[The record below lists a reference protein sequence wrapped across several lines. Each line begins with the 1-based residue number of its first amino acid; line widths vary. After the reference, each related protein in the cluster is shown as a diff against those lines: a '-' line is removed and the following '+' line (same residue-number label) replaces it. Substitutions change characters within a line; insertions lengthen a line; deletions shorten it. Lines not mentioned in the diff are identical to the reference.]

1 MTHSNLVWIYSYQ
14 HARVCVCASLCVYGC
29 VCLCDTT
36 RTVICR
42 TLTCDITGRRRPEWY
57 IILTCH
63 FPRKNCTWWQRDLQL
78 SRHCKASHS
87 YEQYYACHFPQKNCM
102 IGGVFAERELK
113 RIRRGRT
120 SHSYVRYYSYHDSR
134 LCVCVCVC
142 VCVCSWVFVSVTLLR
157 QSCDMSHSY
166 MLRYYL
172 YQHSRVCVCVCLR
185 MYVCMG
191 VCVCMTWL
199 SQNRDMSLSCVRY
212 YRVATTH
219 MMPYLNMSFSA
230 KELYD

>member
-120 SHSYVRYYSYHDSR
+120 SHSYVRYYSYYDSR

-142 VCVCSWVFVSVTLLR
+142 MCVF
-157 QSCDMSHSY
+157 
-166 MLRYYL
+166 
-172 YQHSRVCVCVCLR
+172 
-185 MYVCMG
+185 MG
-191 VCVCMTWL
+191 VCVCDITPSELWHVSLLHAILLIPTLTCVCLCVSAYVCVYGCVCLYDMTQ
-199 SQNRDMSLSCVRY
+199 SEPS